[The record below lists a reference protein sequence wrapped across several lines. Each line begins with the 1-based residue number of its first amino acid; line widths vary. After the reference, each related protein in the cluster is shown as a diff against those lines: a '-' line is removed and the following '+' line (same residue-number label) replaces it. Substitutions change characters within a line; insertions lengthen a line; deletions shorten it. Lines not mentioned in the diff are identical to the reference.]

1 MLTPAER
8 RGASLVALLLALG
21 AADELWRATH
31 PRMAPAPSGLE
42 GSSRS
47 SAMPSLAVGPEA
59 PGLASTT
66 EGSSPSSSAR
76 SRGADPGV
84 STRTTPAIDVVIDLN
99 RANAAELD
107 CLPGIGP
114 VLARRIID
122 YRTRH
127 GRFSRCEELL
137 AVPGIGPRLLERVR
151 PHVAP

>member
-1 MLTPAER
+1 VLTPAER
-8 RGASLVALLLALG
+8 RGATLVALLLALG

-31 PRMAPAPSGLE
+31 PRFAPAPAGL
-42 GSSRS
+42 GGAPRT
-47 SAMPSLAVGPEA
+47 PAV
-59 PGLASTT
+59 
-66 EGSSPSSSAR
+66 PSSSIEPGATQPPLAAGDTAILSAEDPAGPVSLVSRR
-76 SRGADPGV
+76 SASAV
-84 STRTTPAIDVVIDLN
+84 EFVVDLN
-99 RANAAELD
+99 RADAAELD
-107 CLPGIGP
+107 RLPGIGP